1 MPPVIVKPVTCPVCG
16 CLCDDIEC
24 TVEDGKITRAKNA
37 CAVSAVKFLKYNS
50 EHRIKAPM
58 MRKNGE
64 LVPVALD
71 DAITKAAE
79 LLANSKYP
87 VIYGWGST
95 NCEAQRVGIAIAEE
109 VGGILDNC
117 ATQCH
122 GPSVYGVQAAGLPTA
137 TLGQIRHRADLILYW
152 GCDPMNS
159 HPRHLQR
166 YTVGA
171 EGRFIK
177 ADWNERIAKGRD
189 PNAKKQTLA
198 EIAEE
203 LAQHRIPATPGVPTA
218 NSGIQKTG
226 RKVISVDVRKTR
238 TAELADYFIQIEPNT
253 DFDVFQALRML
264 VNDQELDVDSVG
276 GIPVKDLQDLADVLV
291 SCTYGILYHGLGLT
305 SSAGKH
311 HNIDAGVNLVRDLNL
326 KTKFSEMPMRG
337 HFNIT
342 GATNATSTA
351 FTGYPTGVDFALGY
365 PRSNPGET
373 TIIDALLRKEPDVS
387 LVLGADPVSNFPH
400 RAAEHM
406 VKNPLIVIDPH
417 LNATSHMADI
427 LIPSAFVGIEEGGT
441 AYRMDNTPIMLK
453 KVVDP
458 PAGIKTDEE
467 ILKMILA
474 KIKEIKAKKSG
485 VA

>member
-1 MPPVIVKPVTCPVCG
+1 MPPVVVKPVTCPVCG
-16 CLCDDIEC
+16 CVCDDIEC
-24 TVEDGKITRAKNA
+24 TVEDGKIIRAKNA
-37 CAVSAVKFLKYNS
+37 CAVSAMKFLRYNS
-50 EHRIKAPM
+50 EHRVKSPM

-64 LVPVALD
+64 LVPVSID
-71 DAITKAAE
+71 EAIDKAAE
-79 LLANSKYP
+79 FLANAKYP
-87 VIYGWGST
+87 VAYGWGSA

-109 VGGILDNC
+109 CGGILDNC

-122 GPSVYGVQAAGLPTA
+122 GPTVYGVQAAGLPTA
-137 TLGQIRHRADLILYW
+137 TLGQVRHRADLLLYW

-159 HPRHLQR
+159 HPRQLQR

-177 ADWNERIAKGRD
+177 ADWNERIARGRD
-189 PNAKKQTLA
+189 PNYKPQTLA

-203 LAQHRIPATPGVPTA
+203 LKQHRIPEVPGKATDP
-218 NSGIQKTG
+218 NLQKTG

-238 TAELADYFIQIEPNT
+238 TSELADYFIQIQPGT

-276 GIPVKDLQDLADVLV
+276 GIPTETLQDLTDVLI
-291 SCTYGILYHGLGLT
+291 SCTYGMLFHGLGLT

-311 HNIDAGVNLVRDLNL
+311 HNVDAGVNLVRDLNL
-326 KTKFSEMPMRG
+326 KTKFSEMPLRG
-337 HFNIT
+337 HFNVT
-342 GATNATSTA
+342 GATNATSSA

-373 TIIDALLRKEPDVS
+373 TIIDALMRKEVDAS
-387 LVLGADPVSNFPH
+387 LVVAGDPVSNFPL
-400 RAAEHM
+400 RAAQHM

-417 LNATSHMADI
+417 FNATSQMADI

-458 PAGIKTDEE
+458 PPGILTDEE
-467 ILKMILA
+467 ILTRILK
-474 KIKEIKAKKSG
+474 KIKEIKAKKLE

>member
-1 MPPVIVKPVTCPVCG
+1 MPPVVVKPVTCPVCG
-16 CLCDDIEC
+16 CVCDDIEC

-37 CAVSAVKFLKYNS
+37 CAVSMIKFLKYNS
-50 EHRIKAPM
+50 EHRVKTPM

-64 LVPVALD
+64 LVPVSLD
-71 DAITKAAE
+71 EAINTAAE
-79 LLANSKYP
+79 LLANAKYP
-87 VIYGWGST
+87 VAYGWGST

-109 VGGILDNC
+109 CGGILDNC

-122 GPSVYGVQAAGLPTA
+122 GPTVYGIQAAGIPTA

-152 GCDPMNS
+152 ACDPMNS
-159 HPRHLQR
+159 HPRQLQR

-171 EGRFIK
+171 EGRFVR
-177 ADWNERIAKGRD
+177 ADWNERIARGRD
-189 PNAKKQTLA
+189 PNYKQQTLA
-198 EIAEE
+198 EMAEE
-203 LAQHRIPATPGVPTA
+203 LKQHKIPEVPGVATDP
-218 NSGIQKTG
+218 NFKKTG

-238 TAELADYFIQIEPNT
+238 TYELDDYFIQIQPGT

-264 VNDQELDVDSVG
+264 INDQELDVDSVG
-276 GIPVKDLQDLADVLV
+276 GIPTETLQDLADVLV
-291 SCTYGILYHGLGLT
+291 SCTYGVLFHGLGLT

-326 KTKFSEMPMRG
+326 KTKFSEIANRG

-373 TIIDALLRKEPDVS
+373 TIIDALMRKEVDVS
-387 LVLGADPVSNFPH
+387 LVLGADPVSNFPV
-400 RAAEHM
+400 RAAQHM

-417 LNATSHMADI
+417 FNATSQMADI

-458 PAGIKTDEE
+458 PSGILTDEE
-467 ILKMILA
+467 ILTRILK
-474 KIKEIKAKKSG
+474 KIKEIKAKKLE

>member
-1 MPPVIVKPVTCPVCG
+1 MPPIIIKPVTCPVCG

-24 TVEDGKITRAKNA
+24 TVENGKITKAKNA
-37 CAVSAVKFLKYNS
+37 CAISAMKFLRY
-50 EHRIKAPM
+50 EGAHRIKTPM
-58 MRKNGE
+58 IRKNGE
-64 LVPVALD
+64 LVPVTMEE
-71 DAITKAAE
+71 AINKAAE
-79 LLANSKYP
+79 LLANAKYP
-87 VIYGWGST
+87 TLYGWGST
-95 NCEAQRVGIAIAEE
+95 NCEAQRIGVAIAEE

-122 GPSVYGVQAAGLPTA
+122 GPSVYGVQAAGLPTG
-137 TLGQIRHRADLILYW
+137 TLGQIRHRADLVVYW

-166 YTVGA
+166 YTVGS

-177 ADWNERIAKGRD
+177 SDWTERITKGRD

-203 LAQHRIPATPGVPTA
+203 LAQMKIPVEKGVSFDAST
-218 NSGIQKTG
+218 IQKTG
-226 RKVISVDVRKTR
+226 RKMVVIDVRKTR
-238 TAELADYFIQIEPNT
+238 TAELADYFIQIEPNK
-253 DFDVFQALRML
+253 DFEVFEALRMII
-264 VNDQELDVDSVG
+264 NGQELDVDSVG
-276 GIPVKDLQDLADVLV
+276 GITAELLQDLADVLV
-291 SCTYGILYHGLGLT
+291 SCNFGVIFHGLGLT

-311 HNIDAGVNLVRDLNL
+311 HNLEAGLNLVRDLNL

-342 GATNATSTA
+342 GATNAVSTA
-351 FTGYPTGVDFALGY
+351 FTGYPTGVDFAMGY

-373 TIIDALLRKEPDVS
+373 TIIDALMRKEIDVS
-387 LVLGADPVSNFPH
+387 LVLGADPVSNFPYK
-400 RAAEHM
+400 AAAHM

-417 LNATSHMADI
+417 FNATSQMADI

-458 PAGIKTDEE
+458 PAGILTDEE
-467 ILKMILA
+467 ILKMILS

-485 VA
+485 AA

>member
-1 MPPVIVKPVTCPVCG
+1 MPQIIVKPVTCPVCG

-24 TVEDGKITRAKNA
+24 TVEDGKIIKAKNA
-37 CAVSAVKFLKYNS
+37 CAVSAMKFLKYNS
-50 EHRIKAPM
+50 EHRVKTPM

-64 LVPVALD
+64 LVPVSMD
-71 DAITKAAE
+71 EAINKAAE
-79 LLANSKYP
+79 LLANAKYP
-87 VIYGWGST
+87 TLYGWGST
-95 NCEAQRVGIAIAEE
+95 NCEAQRVGVAIAEE
-109 VGGILDNC
+109 VGAILDNC

-122 GPSVYGVQAAGLPTA
+122 GPSVYGVQAAGLPTG

-166 YTVGA
+166 YTVGS

-189 PNAKKQTLA
+189 PNAKKQNLA

-203 LAQHRIPATPGVPTA
+203 LAQWKVPEQKGVSTDA
-218 NSGIQKTG
+218 STIQKTG
-226 RKVISVDVRKTR
+226 RKMIVVDIRKTR
-238 TAELADYFIQIEPNT
+238 TAELADYFIQIEPNK
-253 DFDVFQALRML
+253 DFEVFEALRML
-264 VNDQELDVDSVG
+264 INGIELDVDSVG
-276 GIPVKDLQDLADVLV
+276 GIPTEQLEDLADVLV
-291 SCTYGILYHGLGLT
+291 SCNYGIVFHGLGLT

-311 HNIDAGVNLVRDLNL
+311 HNCDAALNLVRDLNL

-342 GATNATSTA
+342 GATNAVSTA
-351 FTGYPTGVDFALGY
+351 FAGYPTAVDFAMGY

-373 TIIDALLRKEPDVS
+373 TIIDALMRKEIDVS

-400 RAAEHM
+400 KAAEHM

-417 LNATSHMADI
+417 FNATSQMADI
-427 LIPSAFVGIEEGGT
+427 LIPSAFVGMEEGGT

-485 VA
+485 AA